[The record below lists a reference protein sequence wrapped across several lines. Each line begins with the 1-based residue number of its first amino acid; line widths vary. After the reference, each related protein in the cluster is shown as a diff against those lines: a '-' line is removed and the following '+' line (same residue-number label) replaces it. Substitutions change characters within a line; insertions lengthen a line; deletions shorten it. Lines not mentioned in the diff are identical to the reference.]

1 MYQLDQAFPGSAE
14 TLLEGPNVTK
24 TQTMLQTHAANSAA
38 TFGDPLITAV
48 HRALGEMQGLRPLAL
63 SDKSGVRFVLA
74 IDDLDDTQIASF
86 LDGYCQGTAFLA
98 LSGVRALAMGLGTSS
113 DNRAVITPISAK
125 DPGEGA
131 HARLMELATAT
142 HPRDVPVFA
151 PADEAATAAV
161 ELAKLALRLPACLIS
176 SPIDQIDEND
186 TVLTVKT
193 RDVEAFRARLAATYN
208 QVSQARVPIADG
220 IETRFAIFRNAI
232 GGIATAILVGEP
244 ETAYASGEKPVPV
257 RVHSS
262 CATGDIFGSRRCD
275 CGEQLQLALHRLRDL
290 GGGCLIYLD
299 QEGRGLG
306 LANKMHA
313 YTLQDHGLDT
323 VDANKML
330 GFHDDERDY
339 HAAGFMLKR
348 LGFERVTLLTNN
360 PTKLHGLATAGIEI
374 VDRMPVVAT
383 ANADNLRYLT
393 TKAKRS
399 GHLLN
404 DAGLLESL

>member
-1 MYQLDQAFPGSAE
+1 
-14 TLLEGPNVTK
+14 
-24 TQTMLQTHAANSAA
+24 MLQTHAATPAA

-63 SDKSGVRFVLA
+63 SGRDGVRYVLA
-74 IDDLDDTQIASF
+74 IDDLDDAKIAAF
-86 LDGYCQGTAFLA
+86 LEDYCEGTALLV
-98 LSGVRALAMGLGTSS
+98 LSAVRAKAMGLGAG
-113 DNRAVITPISAK
+113 DGNGDRAGSKTGDGAVMTPVCPQRLAV
-125 DPGEGA
+125 GG
-131 HARLMELATAT
+131 HARLMELATAIS
-142 HPRDVPVFA
+142 PRDVPVFT
-151 PADEAATAAV
+151 PAGEAAAAAV
-161 ELAKLALRLPACLIS
+161 ELAKLAQRLPACLIS
-176 SPIDQIDEND
+176 SPVTRSSDDE
-186 TVLTVKT
+186 TVMTVKT

-208 QVSQARVPIADG
+208 QVSEARVPIADG
-220 IETRFAIFRNAI
+220 IDTRFAIFRNAI
-232 GGIATAILVGEP
+232 GGIATAILVGDP
-244 ETAYASGEKPVPV
+244 KAAYASGEKPVPV

-275 CGEQLQLALHRLRDL
+275 CGEQLQLALHRLRAL

-313 YTLQDHGLDT
+313 YALQDRGLDT

-348 LGFERVTLLTNN
+348 LGFERINLLTNN

-374 VDRMPVVAT
+374 VERMPVVAP
-383 ANADNLRYLT
+383 ANAENMRYLT

-399 GHLLN
+399 GHLLD

>member
-1 MYQLDQAFPGSAE
+1 M
-14 TLLEGPNVTK
+14 
-24 TQTMLQTHAANSAA
+24 
-38 TFGDPLITAV
+38 
-48 HRALGEMQGLRPLAL
+48 
-63 SDKSGVRFVLA
+63 RFVLA
-74 IDDLDDTQIASF
+74 IDDLDDAQIAAF
-86 LDGYCQGTAFLA
+86 LDEFCQGTALLA
-98 LSGVRALAMGLGTSS
+98 LSGVRAQAMGLGASAETG
-113 DNRAVITPISAK
+113 AVMTPVSPKALAQS
-125 DPGEGA
+125 A

-142 HPRDVPVFA
+142 EPRDVPVFT
-151 PADEAATAAV
+151 PAGETAAAAV

-176 SPIDQIDEND
+176 SPVNQNDVND
-186 TVLTVKT
+186 TVLKVKT

-275 CGEQLQLALHRLRDL
+275 CGEQLQLALRRLRDL

-313 YTLQDHGLDT
+313 YTLQDRGLDT

-374 VDRMPVVAT
+374 VDRMPVVAP